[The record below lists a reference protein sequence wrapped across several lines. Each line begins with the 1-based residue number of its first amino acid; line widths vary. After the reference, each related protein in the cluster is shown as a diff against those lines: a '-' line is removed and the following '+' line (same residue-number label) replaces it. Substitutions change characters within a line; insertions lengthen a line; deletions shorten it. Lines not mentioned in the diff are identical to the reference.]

1 LTTTARCADTAHGCA
16 PARLSVLIGLA
27 SMLYARS
34 ASRSFLFSCAVYC
47 PPLSLC
53 SLVGRLVLIYLGCL
67 SSCRCWLAC
76 GVAFLP
82 APWPLSGLRVMLLPS
97 ESSEMKEGLRSRLT
111 TYAICRDDS
120 ETMSL
125 VMLDLCRAAARLPP
139 LPSSGLFLATG

>member
-1 LTTTARCADTAHGCA
+1 MARCAVPAPGCA

-27 SMLYARS
+27 SMLSALS
-34 ASRSFLFSCAVYC
+34 ASRSFLFSCAVYW

-53 SLVGRLVLIYLGCL
+53 SVVGRLALIYLGCL
-67 SSCRCWLAC
+67 SSCRCCSAR
-76 GVAFLP
+76 GMAFLP
-82 APWPLSGLRVMLLPS
+82 ALWPLSGLRVMLLPS

-125 VMLDLCRAAARLPP
+125 VMLDLWRAAARLPP
-139 LPSSGLFLATG
+139 LPSSGLFLAAG

>member
-1 LTTTARCADTAHGCA
+1 MTTSARWVCPAPGCA
-16 PARLSVLIGLA
+16 LARLSVPIGLA
-27 SMLYARS
+27 STLS
-34 ASRSFLFSCAVYC
+34 ALSVNRSFLFSCAVHC

-125 VMLDLCRAAARLPP
+125 VMLDVCRAAARLPP